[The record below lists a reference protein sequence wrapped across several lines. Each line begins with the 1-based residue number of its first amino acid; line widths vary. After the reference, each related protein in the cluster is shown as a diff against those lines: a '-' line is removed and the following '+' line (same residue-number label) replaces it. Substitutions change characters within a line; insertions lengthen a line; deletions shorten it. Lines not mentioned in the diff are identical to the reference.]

1 MRSLKSSAVWALI
14 LILMTCFPIAL
25 AAQDDDPAVEPDWIN
40 YHSDLYVAGDQTFI
54 ITLGTVFPT
63 VFYHTKDIYTKDN
76 EIVKKTGD
84 PAVMNFSPAV
94 GGTGSLVYN
103 YYLSSAFFLGGEVSG
118 MFISTLR
125 QNSLFLVPLGI
136 RFGTQFIIGRFE
148 FPFALGVG
156 MVWHTYLNDVYYG
169 LYAKAEAAAFFRAT
183 SEWSFGIT
191 ANWSWYPQ
199 WSEHPIDGHY
209 VYTLLSA
216 RYHF

>member
-1 MRSLKSSAVWALI
+1 MRSSAVWALI
-14 LILMTCFPIAL
+14 LILITSFPIML
-25 AAQDDDPAVEPDWIN
+25 SAQENDPDVEPDWID
-40 YHSDLYVAGDQTFI
+40 YHTDLYVAGDQTFI
-54 ITLGTVFPT
+54 INLGTTFPA
-63 VFYHTKDIYTKDN
+63 VFYHTKDN
-76 EIVKKTGD
+76 AEIKTGD
-84 PAVMNFSPAV
+84 PVTMQFTPPV

-103 YYLSSAFFLGGEVSG
+103 YYLSSYIFLGGEVSG

-125 QNSLFLVPLGI
+125 QNSLFFVPLGI
-136 RFGTQFIIGRFE
+136 RFGTQIIAGRFE
-148 FPFALGVG
+148 FPFALGLG
-156 MVWHTYLNDVYYG
+156 MVWHTYLDYGYYG

-191 ANWSWYPQ
+191 ANWSWFPQ